1 MKDDYKEEYLARL
14 TSSVLYN
21 KLKTKTSERDSEV
34 NMLTDS
40 LVSYSIQRTKTIL
53 RHMGEFTLHDSDH
66 LFRVLYLMEKLL
78 PNEVIENLS
87 TPELLLLIASAF
99 MHDIGM
105 APSEKEVLIW
115 KKIWDKTPQ
124 INEDELE
131 IYNNF
136 KRYYYSRPDQI
147 EVINKLTSQGKY
159 SQADIIK
166 SYVLTEF
173 IRRTHAERIKDIIEQ
188 DWNGKIKYRDN
199 DLTVELAQI
208 CLSHNED
215 ALKLVELDKYLICG
229 ENTYVCLPLIGI
241 ILRLADILDFDAK
254 RTPSVL
260 FSHLYV
266 RDPISLKE
274 WNKHRSIESWQISPE
289 NIFFAAKCSHPA
301 IEASI
306 HQFCDVIDHELSIC
320 NNIIS
325 ELNDFHSLRRKEIFL
340 KIPYKVSR
348 EKITTKRNIH
358 NKPIYIFKNTQFN
371 LSKRQVIELLMG
383 TKLYGN
389 PEIALRELVQ
399 NSIDAC
405 LLRQAQE
412 KKWGNLYQPEIT
424 IKYINEDGEKV
435 LIVEDNGTGMD
446 QYIIDHYY
454 SKVGSSFYKSTDFY
468 NLLCE
473 SEAEF
478 IPTSRFGIGIL
489 SSFMV
494 ADTLIVDT
502 KRVYAEHKS
511 SEPINLTV
519 EGQDSIFWI
528 KEGNRAFP
536 GTTTKL
542 ILRDYKNPWK
552 KMDDKRFIKSV
563 SNIITNPPFRINLL
577 TETETSTLD
586 VNNFKKLTPSS
597 LIESYYWKEHPNVR
611 YIDIEIDSIDY
622 GIKGLAQIAVLEN
635 KGMPKR
641 EIIFEPNKVNIEGE
655 NYTLN
660 KKLWAKENRIDEES
674 TSITIEDNHEIN
686 IHNSLNIIAKSKA
699 KISLHGIEI
708 PCDLYPD
715 SWNKKENQ
723 ATITFPFPMTLIVD
737 VCVRRDLDLNSS
749 RTEILISDKWYDFE
763 EKLAF
768 LICKEIS
775 ETTHKKYWNKF
786 KRLCID
792 STKNEMFLKAI
803 KTIPDK

>member
-14 TSSVLYN
+14 TSSTLY
-21 KLKTKTSERDSEV
+21 KELKIKTSEKDSEV
-34 NMLTDS
+34 ITLIDS

-78 PNEVIENLS
+78 PNEVIEKLS

-115 KKIWDKTPQ
+115 KKIWDEPPT
-124 INEDELE
+124 INEEELE
-131 IYNNF
+131 AFNNF

-147 EVINKLTSQGKY
+147 EVITKLTSQGKN

-166 SYVLTEF
+166 SYVLTEY
-173 IRRTHAERIKDIIEQ
+173 IRRTHAERIKDIIEE
-188 DWNGKIKYRDN
+188 DWNEKIKFRDN

-208 CLSHNED
+208 CLSHNDD
-215 ALKLVELDKYLICG
+215 ALKLLELDKYLICG
-229 ENTYVCLPLIGI
+229 ENTYVCLPLVGI

-266 RDPISLKE
+266 RDPVSLRE
-274 WNKHRSIESWQISPE
+274 WSKHRSVESWEISTE
-289 NIFFAAKCSHPA
+289 NIFFTAKCSHPA

-306 HQFCDVIDHELSIC
+306 HQFCDFIDHELSIC

-325 ELNDFHSLRRKEIFL
+325 ELNEFHSLRRKEIFL

-348 EKITTKRNIH
+348 EKIITKRNIH
-358 NKPIYIFKNTQFN
+358 NKPIYIYKNTQFN

-412 KKWGNLYQPEIT
+412 MKWGNLYLPEIT
-424 IKYINEDGEKV
+424 IKYINEDAEKV

-468 NLLCE
+468 NLLSE
-473 SEAEF
+473 SNAEF

-528 KEGNRAFP
+528 REGYRALP

-552 KMDDKRFIKSV
+552 RMDDSRFIKSV
-563 SNIITNPPFRINLL
+563 NNIIPNPPFRINIV
-577 TETETSTLD
+577 TETESSTLD
-586 VNNFKKLTPSS
+586 ENNFKKLTPSS

-611 YIDIEIDSIDY
+611 YIDVDINSTEY
-622 GIKGLAQIAVLEN
+622 GINGLAQIAVLET

-655 NYTLN
+655 NYTLD

-674 TSITIEDNHEIN
+674 TS
-686 IHNSLNIIAKSKA
+686 L
-699 KISLHGIEI
+699 
-708 PCDLYPD
+708 
-715 SWNKKENQ
+715 
-723 ATITFPFPMTLIVD
+723 TLIT
-737 VCVRRDLDLNSS
+737 L
-749 RTEILISDKWYDFE
+749 
-763 EKLAF
+763 
-768 LICKEIS
+768 
-775 ETTHKKYWNKF
+775 
-786 KRLCID
+786 
-792 STKNEMFLKAI
+792 
-803 KTIPDK
+803 